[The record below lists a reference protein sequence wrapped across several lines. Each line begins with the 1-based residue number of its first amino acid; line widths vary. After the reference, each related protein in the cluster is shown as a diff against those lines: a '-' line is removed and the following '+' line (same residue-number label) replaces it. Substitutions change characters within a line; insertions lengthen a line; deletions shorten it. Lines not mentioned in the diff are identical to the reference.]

1 MLENLILWLIIGAA
15 AIYAGRNIY
24 RILSGKTKG
33 CSCEAGCEIPPP
45 QQTIPDL
52 KGQPDKKDQGSA

>member
-15 AIYAGRNIY
+15 GIYAGRNIF
-24 RILSGKTKG
+24 RILTGKSKG
-33 CSCEAGCEIPPP
+33 CSCDKSCEIPPP

-52 KGQPDKKDQGSA
+52 KGKPGDKSA